1 MLSMLLALSAPLLF
15 ESYGFTHAW
24 TPAPSSRGDSRIAQ
38 SNRKPSKIMYAP
50 TNLPTSE
57 TPSITA
63 QKMLKDGAASL
74 DRKRTSAVTL
84 SQSVLASS
92 DTLPSFPTSHGLLSP
107 ETVMRMEELSVE
119 GGYRSQALVSFFRTY
134 KRHGPMSCLPML
146 SDPDILPHL
155 TNAMRDCMS

>member
-1 MLSMLLALSAPLLF
+1 MASTRIHRTVLAALLALLSF
-15 ESYGFTHAW
+15 GSVQAW
-24 TPAPSSRGDSRIAQ
+24 TAPSPKNTRPSTTRIQ
-38 SNRKPSKIMYAP
+38 YAP

-63 QKMLKDGAASL
+63 QKMLKDGVVSL
-74 DRKRTSAVTL
+74 ADRKRTSPVTL

-107 ETVMRMEELSVE
+107 ETVMRMEELARE
-119 GGYRSQALVSFFRTY
+119 GGYQESQALVSFFRTY

-155 TNAMRDCMS
+155 TNAMRDCMA